1 MPLMDQI
8 NKGFHKLLEE
18 YSDGISN
25 TSTAKYNEIKV
36 QIANVL
42 GLIADDVYATGCT
55 NRISN
60 LDTRLAQGNQRNQH
74 TPLGLAFI
82 KMDSKG
88 RQQSEVIQKAKD
100 SFTSTAAK
108 FVTGEERGTSFDG
121 VLGLLQIDKQDYLIP
136 LRLLRTNACS
146 YANKLREEIPALD
159 ELELVRP
166 ITTPSH
172 PATVVTPSGAS
183 TTGKSIALDPDLID
197 KLLTS
202 MHNAGLVIPRPLMM
216 RFVAS
221 LLAKP
226 FVILAGLA
234 GSGKTKLALALAKW
248 FEEKEGQVQIVAV
261 GADWMS
267 SEQVLGYRDAL
278 DESKYRRP
286 TNGALDVILE
296 ASKDPN
302 RPYFLILDE
311 MNLSHVERYF
321 ADLLSAMESGE
332 QIALHAGIDPVEG
345 VPPRIE
351 LPRNLFILGTVNVD
365 ETTYMFSPKVLDRAN
380 VIEFRTSKEEILA
393 FLDTPQSLDL
403 TLLEGEGAP
412 YAKLFVDAAA
422 MRPRLQDL
430 PAHVGSG
437 AEIQQQ
443 LSEALGGL
451 FDVLMQIGAEFGY
464 RTVNEIARF
473 TFFHALLT
481 GKDWQLEDA
490 LDAQLVQKLMPKLH
504 GSERRLRPVLDAL
517 GSFAKERQLGLGSA
531 KVDRMLERLRDGFAT
546 FLD

>member
-8 NKGFHKLLEE
+8 NNEFRKLLKD
-18 YSDGISN
+18 YTGGISN
-25 TSTAKYNEIKV
+25 TSTAKYNDIKTLV
-36 QIANVL
+36 AKALELNSE
-42 GLIADDVYATGCT
+42 AVYATGCT

-82 KMDSKG
+82 KMNSDG
-88 RQQSEVIQKAKD
+88 REEEDLIQRAKD
-100 SFTSTAAK
+100 SFTSTATK
-108 FVTGEERGTSFDG
+108 FITGEERGTSFDG
-121 VLGLLQIDKQDYLIP
+121 VLGLLQIDDQDHLIP
-136 LRLLRTNACS
+136 LRLLRTSDCG
-146 YANKLREEIPALD
+146 YAQKLRNEIPGLD
-159 ELELVRP
+159 DHQLVQLISP
-166 ITTPSH
+166 PS
-172 PATVVTPSGAS
+172 PPPTVVTPSGAS
-183 TTGKSIALDPDLID
+183 TAGTPIALDPDLID
-197 KLLTS
+197 QCLTS
-202 MHNAGLVIPRPLMM
+202 MLDADLAIPRPLLT

-221 LLAKP
+221 LLAKQ

-234 GSGKTKLALALAKW
+234 GSGKTKLALAFAKW
-248 FEEKEGQVQIVAV
+248 FEEIEGQVQVVAV
-261 GADWMS
+261 GADWMT

-278 DESKYRRP
+278 DDSKYRRP
-286 TNGALDVILE
+286 ANGTLDVILA

-321 ADLLSAMESGE
+321 ADLLSAIESGE
-332 QIALHAGIDPVEG
+332 QIALHAGVDPVDD

-351 LPRNLFILGTVNVD
+351 LPRNLFIVGTVNVD

-393 FLDTPQSLDL
+393 FLDTPRSPDL
-403 TLLEGEGAP
+403 SLLESKGAP
-412 YAKLFVDAAA
+412 YAKLFIDAAA

-430 PAHVGSG
+430 PAHVGDG
-437 AEIQQQ
+437 TEIQQH
-443 LSEALGGL
+443 LSAALGGL
-451 FDVLMQIGAEFGY
+451 FDVLVQIGAEFGY

-473 TFFHALLT
+473 TFFHALLA
-481 GKDWQLEDA
+481 GKGWQLKDA

-517 GSFAKERQLGLGSA
+517 SSFAKERQLELGTA
-531 KVDRMLERLRDGFAT
+531 KVERMLERLRDGFAT